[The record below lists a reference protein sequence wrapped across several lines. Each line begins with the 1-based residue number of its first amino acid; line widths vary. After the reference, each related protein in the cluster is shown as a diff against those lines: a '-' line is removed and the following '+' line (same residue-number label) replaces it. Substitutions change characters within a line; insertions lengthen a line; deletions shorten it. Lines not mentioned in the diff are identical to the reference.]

1 MKKIA
6 LDGDFNF
13 TNEQIAR
20 LKAVGEVEK
29 LGSNLSDEEQLEAIK
44 GYDVVCN
51 WGDHVLANV
60 DNLENIFITYPY
72 TELGSFN
79 SEELAKRN
87 VYIAN
92 ARGGN
97 RKSIVEWT
105 MFMVLSL
112 YRQFP
117 KFLRTTEQYPFTST
131 ESLEGKRVL
140 IVGHGTI
147 GVEVAE
153 RCEAFGMIVDY
164 FNRGDD
170 LVAKA
175 SQADIVVNALNC
187 TSSSKNLLNA
197 NFFSKMKKGAFYLT
211 FSRPYTYDID
221 GLIAAID
228 ADTVGGAA
236 IDCDPEPLFD
246 VSNNFYKKCLSNEKI
261 LVTPHVAG
269 VTRQA
274 TANGLEVMVKNVE
287 AYLSGTPQNILKKQ
301 QFTRRLLF
309 DNVGNVG
316 DEAFSED

>member
-6 LDGDFNF
+6 IDGDFNF
-13 TNEQIAR
+13 TDEQTAR
-20 LKAVGEVEK
+20 LNAIGQVEK
-29 LGSNLSDEEQLEAIK
+29 LENVSSDEEWLNTVR
-44 GYDVVCN
+44 GYDVICS
-51 WGDHVLANV
+51 WGEHILTNLDK
-60 DNLENIFITYPY
+60 LENVLVTYPY

-79 SEELAKRN
+79 SGELAKRN

-105 MFMVLSL
+105 MFMMLSL

-117 KFLRTTEQYPFTST
+117 TFLRTTEQHPFTST

-147 GVEVAE
+147 GTEVGE
-153 RCEAFGMIVDY
+153 RCEEFGMNVDY

-170 LVAKA
+170 LAAK
-175 SQADIVVNALNC
+175 SGQADVVVNALSCNP
-187 TSSSKNLLNA
+187 SSKNLLSA
-197 NFFSKMKKGAFYLT
+197 EFFSTMKKGSYYIT

-228 ADTVGGAA
+228 AGTVDGAA

-246 VSNNFYKKCLSNEKI
+246 VSNDFYKKCLSNDKI

-274 TANGLEVMVKNVE
+274 AVNGLEIMVKNVE
-287 AYLSGTPQNILKKQ
+287 AYLSGSPQNILKK
-301 QFTRRLLF
+301 
-309 DNVGNVG
+309 
-316 DEAFSED
+316 

>member
-13 TNEQIAR
+13 TREQIAR
-20 LKAVGEVEK
+20 LKAAGQVDK
-29 LGSNLSDEEQLEAIK
+29 LESASSDEEWLATVK
-44 GYDVVCN
+44 GYDVICS
-51 WGDHVLANV
+51 WGDHVMANLGK
-60 DNLENIFITYPY
+60 LENVLVTYPY
-72 TELGSFN
+72 TELGSFD

-87 VYIAN
+87 VCIAN

-97 RKSIVEWT
+97 RKSIVEWV

-117 KFLRTTEQYPFTST
+117 TFLRTTEQHPFTST
-131 ESLEGKRVL
+131 ESLEGKKAL

-147 GVEVAE
+147 GTEVGD

-170 LVAKA
+170 LVEKA
-175 SQADIVVNALNC
+175 TRADIVVNALNC
-187 TSSSKNLLNA
+187 NPSSENLLDA
-197 NFFSKMKKGAFYLT
+197 EFFTKMKQGAYYVT

-221 GLIAAID
+221 GLLAAINVG
-228 ADTVGGAA
+228 TVGGAA

-246 VSNNFYKKCLSNEKI
+246 VSNDFYKKCLSNEKI

-269 VTRQA
+269 VTKQA
-274 TANGLEVMVKNVE
+274 AANGLEIVVKNVE
-287 AYLSGTPQNILKKQ
+287 MYLAGTPQNVLKK
-301 QFTRRLLF
+301 
-309 DNVGNVG
+309 
-316 DEAFSED
+316 

>member
-1 MKKIA
+1 MKRIA

-13 TNEQIAR
+13 TDEQFAR
-20 LKAVGEVEK
+20 LNAVGQVEK
-29 LGSNLSDEEQLEAIK
+29 LESISSDEEWLNAVK

-51 WGDHVLANV
+51 WGEHVLANL
-60 DNLENIFITYPY
+60 DGLENVLITYPY
-72 TELGSFN
+72 TELGSFD
-79 SEELAKRN
+79 SDELAKRN

-112 YRQFP
+112 HRQFP

-131 ESLEGKRVL
+131 ESLEDKEVL
-140 IVGHGTI
+140 IIGHGTI
-147 GVEVAE
+147 GTEVGE
-153 RCEAFGMIVDY
+153 RCKAFGMNVDY

-170 LVAKA
+170 LAIKTGR
-175 SQADIVVNALNC
+175 ADVVVNALNC
-187 TSSSKNLLNA
+187 NPSSKNLLDTE
-197 NFFSKMKKGAFYLT
+197 FFLKMKKGAYYIT

-221 GLIAAID
+221 GLIAAIN
-228 ADTVGGAA
+228 AGNVGAAA

-246 VSNNFYKKCLSNEKI
+246 VSNDFYKKCLSNEKI

-274 TANGLEVMVKNVE
+274 AANGLEVMVKNVE
-287 AYLSGTPQNILKKQ
+287 SYLSGSPQNILKK
-301 QFTRRLLF
+301 
-309 DNVGNVG
+309 
-316 DEAFSED
+316 